1 VATGVQIG
9 AGGRRKAGGVGMG
22 GLEAAADGTELL
34 PTVSRAGLGERENAS
49 AEQENASASK
59 LSGALRP
66 ACCVTVSQAIG
77 NQATKTLYAS
87 TLYFY
92 CPVWQPTS
100 SVPGGGG
107 KLLGAKHR
115 REGIDYEDFFW
126 PAAGC

>member
-9 AGGRRKAGGVGMG
+9 AGGRRKAGGVGMGGLGAGMG

-66 ACCVTVSQAIG
+66 ACCVTV
-77 NQATKTLYAS
+77 
-87 TLYFY
+87 
-92 CPVWQPTS
+92 
-100 SVPGGGG
+100 
-107 KLLGAKHR
+107 
-115 REGIDYEDFFW
+115 
-126 PAAGC
+126 